1 MGRRSKNVGSCMSI
15 PEGLDYKK
23 HYEAFEGTEVSKL
36 EEKSRKAMRKA
47 HELKRSC
54 VHPEQTLQWIS
65 QGKVDLFYC
74 GTCGVSFTMEARN
87 SMDDLFDK
95 IRRNNSR

>member
-1 MGRRSKNVGSCMSI
+1 MSI

-23 HYEAFEGTEVSKL
+23 HYTAFENTKVAKL

-54 VHPEQTLQWIS
+54 FHPEEHLQWIS

-74 GTCGVSFTMEARN
+74 GTCGVSFTLEARN
-87 SMDDLFDK
+87 SLQDFVDK
-95 IRRNNSR
+95 VRRKAELSSK